1 MIAGVVVASTRGALG
16 TATDTTGPVIRDW
29 LTERGFA
36 VPRVD
41 VVPDGDAVGS
51 ALRAWVAEGAAVVLS
66 TGGTGIAPTDVTPE
80 QTAALLDR
88 ELPGIAERVRLAGQD
103 RVPTAA
109 LSRGIAGV
117 AARTL
122 VVNLPGSPG
131 GVRDGLAALDG
142 VLLHAVDQLAGGDH
156 VRPADGDV
164 ATDTSVGSE
173 DTPDAPAPSRA
184 AGAGAVLR
192 AEVGELS
199 GHEANVLLG
208 ELSALVRDDT
218 SGAVATFTGYVRNH
232 DEGRG
237 VVHLHYEGHP
247 EAAAVLARV
256 AGGVAERHGV
266 RVAVVHRLGSLQVGD
281 VAVVAAVASAHR
293 AEAFT
298 AVAELVDELKA
309 HVPIWKEQG
318 FTDGT
323 QEWVGSLG

>member
-16 TATDTTGPVIRDW
+16 TATDTTGPAIRDW
-29 LTERGFA
+29 LAERGFT

-41 VVPDGDAVGS
+41 VVPDGDAVGA

-80 QTAALLDR
+80 QTRALLDR
-88 ELPGIAERVRLAGQD
+88 ELPGVAERVRLAGQD

-109 LSRGIAGV
+109 LSRGTAGV
-117 AARTL
+117 AGRTL

-131 GVRDGLAALDG
+131 GVRDGLAALDD
-142 VLLHAVDQLAGGDH
+142 VLPHAVDQLAGGDH
-156 VRPADGDV
+156 VRPADDGAAGAAAGPRHGD
-164 ATDTSVGSE
+164 
-173 DTPDAPAPSRA
+173 

-192 AEVGELS
+192 ADVGELT
-199 GHEANVLLG
+199 GDEAGALLG
-208 ELSALVRDDT
+208 VLTDLVRDDT

-266 RVAVVHRLGSLQVGD
+266 RVAVVHRLGSLRVGD

-293 AEAFT
+293 AEAFA